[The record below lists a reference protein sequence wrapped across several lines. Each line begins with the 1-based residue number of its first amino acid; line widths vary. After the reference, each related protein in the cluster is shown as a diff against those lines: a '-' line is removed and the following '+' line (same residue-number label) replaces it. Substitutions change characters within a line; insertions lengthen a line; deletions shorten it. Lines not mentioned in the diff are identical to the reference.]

1 MIQVWIWLAVLVGF
15 IILEAATVQLVTIWF
30 AVGALAG
37 LIAAL
42 FHAPVWL
49 QIALFAL
56 VSVLALVLTRPLVK
70 KMTAR
75 KFSPTNADRFIGQ
88 TGVVTKRI
96 DNLQASGEVRVKG
109 TVWTARSD
117 DEAVTFEENE
127 TVTVKRIDG
136 AKLIVEK
143 KTQDKSHN

>member
-1 MIQVWIWLAVLVGF
+1 MVYVWLAVLVAF
-15 IILEAATVQLVTIWF
+15 VILEAATVQLVTIWF

-42 FHAPVWL
+42 CKAHIVL
-49 QIALFAL
+49 HIALFAV
-56 VSVLALVLTRPLVK
+56 VSVLALILTRPLVK
-70 KMTAR
+70 KITAS

-88 TGVVTKRI
+88 TGVVTRRI

-109 TVWTARSD
+109 TIWTARSES
-117 DEAVTFEENE
+117 DEAAIEENE

-136 AKLIVEK
+136 AKLIVAK
-143 KTQDKSHN
+143 QTQKTE

>member
-1 MIQVWIWLAVLVGF
+1 MVYVWLAALIAF
-15 IILEAATVQLVTIWF
+15 AILEAATVQLVTIWF
-30 AVGALAG
+30 AGGALAG

-42 FHAPVWL
+42 CKAPVWL
-49 QIALFAL
+49 QIALFAV
-56 VSVLALVLTRPLVK
+56 VSVLALILTRPLVK
-70 KMTAR
+70 KITAA

-109 TVWTARSD
+109 AVWTARSE
-117 DEAVTFEENE
+117 DEAVAIEENE

-136 AKLIVEK
+136 AKLIVAKQE
-143 KTQDKSHN
+143 QEAE